1 MNEQDYLRM
10 GREAWCRQDWQTAIH
25 CYDEA
30 IRLNP
35 DSEAVALKELAT
47 DVLDFYYKDMLNP

>member
-1 MNEQDYLRM
+1 MKEQDYLQK
-10 GREAWCRQDWQTAIH
+10 GREAWGRQDWQTAIH

-35 DSEAVALKELAT
+35 DSEAKALKQMAM